1 MSSASVFSPVRL
13 TRRPLK
19 LRAEDA
25 SAVCLPPVPERVC
38 KETLAID
45 GQFRYQFVKGAVNQ
59 FLR

>member
-1 MSSASVFSPVRL
+1 
-13 TRRPLK
+13 
-19 LRAEDA
+19 
-25 SAVCLPPVPERVC
+25 VPERVC